1 VAATQYDLETSY
13 RAALQRVVAYRA
25 ALDDFEQNT
34 NPVVVQTLQIADNQL
49 KNGAINYVEWTLSAT
64 QAFAI
69 RMEYVDLLQQYHQ
82 ALVALEY
89 FVY

>member
-1 VAATQYDLETSY
+1 
-13 RAALQRVVAYRA
+13 
-25 ALDDFEQNT
+25 
-34 NPVVVQTLQIADNQL
+34 L